1 MAEAP
6 EIRSRDGAHAGGA
19 RGICICGGNKP
30 EGIQV
35 PQYQEG
41 TETKGNWGQCADRGI
56 HGESMVLCVPT
67 TTDNHL
73 QDTAQGRKCGV
84 LYHPDCALKLMPGKA
99 DQEQRLNKAKGIKE
113 VFIKRIHLGQCR
125 SLAGAT
131 PKSNPRWIL
140 VMSFILL

>member
-56 HGESMVLCVPT
+56 HGESMGCVSPPPLT
-67 TTDNHL
+67 TTSRTQHRAESVGYFITL
-73 QDTAQGRKCGV
+73 IV
-84 LYHPDCALKLMPGKA
+84 L
-99 DQEQRLNKAKGIKE
+99 
-113 VFIKRIHLGQCR
+113 
-125 SLAGAT
+125 
-131 PKSNPRWIL
+131 
-140 VMSFILL
+140 